1 MQLTLLLWWYIYGG
15 VAEVLQK
22 NSSTLD
28 YNKFKHLLFYYFLMC
43 KKKKK
48 RSSYSKTNFCPS
60 LRLMMYLS
68 SRGRGTFTSSLP
80 NKSQNNRDSL
90 MNMSYMALFKGI
102 PFKGSN
108 GSLYWNNWQL
118 ANEYLYISLQ
128 NFTPDFPITY
138 FSTWKHA

>member
-48 RSSYSKTNFCPS
+48 KRSSYSKTNFCPS
-60 LRLMMYLS
+60 LRLIMYLS
-68 SRGRGTFTSSLP
+68 YWGRGTFTSSLP

-90 MNMSYMALFKGI
+90 MNMSYMALLRAFLLKVPTVHYIEIIG
-102 PFKGSN
+102 
-108 GSLYWNNWQL
+108 NWL
-118 ANEYLYISLQ
+118 MNISTFLSKTSHQ
-128 NFTPDFPITY
+128 IFP
-138 FSTWKHA
+138 